1 MRVRER
7 KQREE
12 GEGLAAT
19 EAATATDPNPVVM
32 LIMGLLTA
40 APMTDDGIAHTNGTL
55 PQDDLVAISGPVAF
69 ELVQGGGKW
78 DKENRS
84 S

>member
-7 KQREE
+7 KREE

-19 EAATATDPNPVVM
+19 EAASATDANPVVM
-32 LIMGLLTA
+32 LIVGLLTA
-40 APMTDDGIAHTNGTL
+40 SPMTDDGIAHTNGTL
-55 PQDDLVAISGPVAF
+55 PKDDLVAISGLVAF
-69 ELVQGGGKW
+69 ELVQGGGNW